1 MPANLTASS
10 VRRPVTTVVV
20 YAVAVLLGLY
30 SFYQMGVDFL
40 PDVEVQ
46 KLAVKTECPGV
57 AAIDTEE
64 EVTQTIEAALSGL
77 YNIRNMRSVSR
88 DDLSLVYLEFS
99 WDANMDLTFIKVRNK
114 LDRIQQLL
122 PDFAARP
129 TILRFDP
136 SSSPFMM
143 LAVTGDRIERPVSD
157 EDYRAA
163 LVELKDIAEEV
174 VKPRLEQIQGVAQA
188 LVAGGLEKEVQVEID
203 RRKCLAYGVEFADV
217 EAALTRFNA
226 NSAGGT
232 IREGNLVYPL
242 RIEGRYRDIEDIRK
256 VPVKRVANTTVF
268 LEDIATAKYG
278 FKEPTGYN
286 RLNGKDTVILYLYK
300 KSGDNTVKTA
310 RKVEAVLAA
319 LTLEFPDF
327 RVIPVFDQAEFIQE
341 AVDNVLSSLYWGGF
355 FAVLVLFLFIRD
367 WKSPLVVGLAVPVSI
382 VITFAVMYSIGIH
395 FNVVSLGGLALG
407 IGILVDNAII
417 VLDNVQRFRKQGCS
431 LVEAAIEGTREVS
444 LPIAASTFTTVSVFF
459 PLVYIEGLAGALYF
473 DQAITVVASLTL
485 SLLVSISLVS
495 MLLSRGDT
503 RGWLSRMWGK
513 LPLLASLGNCADKLG
528 EGAMRRYERLLAV
541 CLQNKA
547 VTLVAIAVAAGLGL
561 ALLSAVDRELMPTVD
576 RKRLVLEVE
585 FPESSMLR
593 RTLAEVAEIEQV
605 LGADPEIQTVYSSVG
620 ITDIDFDQ
628 SYRPGANKAVIEVKI
643 AQEADTD
650 AVAARLEASGRT
662 AAGYELSVRQ
672 PPSFLEHFFP
682 QKTSDFDVRLNGEDW
697 GELAAVSKAIVALM
711 EDMPR
716 FAHVRSSL
724 AEGAGGYEV
733 SIDHGKAALYGIDA
747 AKLADFLSREV
758 QGSKPTQ
765 LADYSREVEVK
776 LVVGREGTLG
786 LETLKRLSYPIRRE
800 EQTVYVPVEQLVS
813 ITPYTGY
820 AELHRKNQSRTVE
833 VGAEL
838 VKGDV
843 AEAKRQ
849 LEAAASRVEKPQDIW
864 LEIGA
869 VDDEMKEMLDD
880 LVLTLIVSFCLV
892 FAILAAKFESLKIP
906 FVVISV
912 VPLAL
917 VCVVATLYATGQTL
931 NFMSVMGAV
940 VLVGIVVNDSIVKV
954 DFIRNRHLAG
964 ADLSTAIVEAGRK
977 RLRPIA
983 MTTVTTVLGLLPMAL
998 STGQGAELH
1007 QPMAWVIIGGLT
1019 LATGLTLVVVP
1030 VVYSLVCGRVRAQM
1044 PKS

>member
-1 MPANLTASS
+1 MSANLTASS

-20 YAVAVLLGLY
+20 YAAAVLLGLY

-46 KLAVKTECPGV
+46 KLSVKTECPGV
-57 AAIDTEE
+57 AAIDIEE

-88 DDLSLVYLEFS
+88 DDISMVYLEFS
-99 WDANMDLTFIKVRNK
+99 WDADMDLTFIKVRNK

-122 PDFAARP
+122 PDFAERP

-136 SSSPFMM
+136 ASSPFMM
-143 LAVTGDRIERPVSD
+143 LAITGDRIERPVSD

-163 LVELKDIAEEV
+163 LVELKDVAEAV
-174 VKPRLEQIQGVAQA
+174 VKSRLEQIQGVAQA

-256 VPVKRVANTTVF
+256 VPVKRVGNTTVF

-286 RLNGKDTVILYLYK
+286 RLNGKDTVTLYLYK

-310 RKVEAVLAA
+310 RKVEAALAA
-319 LTLEFPDF
+319 LALEFSDF

-367 WKSPLVVGLAVPVSI
+367 WKSPLIVGLAVPVSI

-407 IGILVDNAII
+407 IGILVDNSII

-444 LPIAASTFTTVSVFF
+444 LPIAASTFTTVSVFL
-459 PLVYIEGLAGALYF
+459 PLVYIEGLAGVLYF

-485 SLLVSISLVS
+485 SLFVSITLVSV
-495 MLLSRGDT
+495 LLSRGDA
-503 RGWLSRMWGK
+503 RGWLSR
-513 LPLLASLGNCADKLG
+513 LPLLSKLGDRADRLG
-528 EGAMRRYERLLAV
+528 EGAIRHYERLLAV

-547 VTLVAIAVAAGLGL
+547 VTLIAIAVAAGLGL
-561 ALLSAVDRELMPTVD
+561 SLLSAVDRELMPTVD

-628 SYRPGANKAVIEVKI
+628 SHRPGANKAVIEVKI

-650 AVAARLEASGRT
+650 AVAARLEALGRT

-697 GELAAVSKAIVALM
+697 EELAAVSKAIVALM

-758 QGSKPTQ
+758 QGSKPTR
-765 LADYSREVEVK
+765 LADYSREVDVK
-776 LVVGREGTLG
+776 LVVGREGSIGT
-786 LETLKRLSYPIRRE
+786 ETLKRLSYPIRRE
-800 EQTVYVPVEQLVS
+800 EQTVYVSVDQLVS
-813 ITPYTGY
+813 ISPYTGY
-820 AELHRKNQSRTVE
+820 AELHRKTQSRTVE

-838 VKGDV
+838 VKGDA

-880 LVLTLIVSFCLV
+880 LMLTLIVSFCLV

-931 NFMSVMGAV
+931 NFMSAMGAV

-1007 QPMAWVIIGGLT
+1007 QPMAWAIIGGLT

>member
-20 YAVAVLLGLY
+20 YAAAVLLGLY

-57 AAIDTEE
+57 AAIDIEE

-88 DDLSLVYLEFS
+88 DDLSMVYLEFS
-99 WDANMDLTFIKVRNK
+99 WDADMDLTFIKVRNK

-188 LVAGGLEKEVQVEID
+188 LVAGGLEREVQVEID

-242 RIEGRYRDIEDIRK
+242 RIEGRYRDLEDIRK

-286 RLNGKDTVILYLYK
+286 RLNGKGTVTLYLYK

-310 RKVEAVLAA
+310 RKVEATLAA
-319 LTLEFPDF
+319 LALEFPDF

-407 IGILVDNAII
+407 IGILVDNSII

-444 LPIAASTFTTVSVFF
+444 LPIAASTFTTVSVFL

-485 SLLVSISLVS
+485 SLLVSITLVS
-495 MLLSRGDT
+495 VLLSRGDT
-503 RGWLSRMWGK
+503 RGWLSRLRVLIK
-513 LPLLASLGNCADKLG
+513 LGDCADKLG
-528 EGAMRRYERLLAV
+528 AGAMRRYERLLAV
-541 CLQNKA
+541 CLQNKG
-547 VTLVAIAVAAGLGL
+547 VTLIALAVAAGLGL
-561 ALLSAVDRELMPTVD
+561 SLLAAVERELMPTVD

-585 FPESSMLR
+585 FPASSMLR
-593 RTLAEVAEIEQV
+593 RTLAEVAEIEQS

-650 AVAARLEASGRT
+650 AVAARLEALGRT

-716 FAHVRSSL
+716 FAHVRASL

-733 SIDHGKAALYGIDA
+733 AIDHGQAALYGIDA
-747 AKLADFLSREV
+747 TDLADFLRREV

-765 LADYSREVEVK
+765 LADYSREVDVK

-800 EQTVYVPVEQLVS
+800 EQTVYVPVDQLVS
-813 ITPYTGY
+813 ISPYTGY

-917 VCVVATLYATGQTL
+917 VCVVATLYAMGQTL

-964 ADLSTAIVEAGRK
+964 AELNSAITEAGRK

-998 STGQGAELH
+998 SAGQGAELH
-1007 QPMAWVIIGGLT
+1007 QPMAWAIIGGLT
-1019 LATGLTLVVVP
+1019 LSTGLTLVVVP

>member
-1 MPANLTASS
+1 MSANLTASS

-20 YAVAVLLGLY
+20 YAAAVLLGLY

-46 KLAVKTECPGV
+46 KLVVKTECPGV
-57 AAIDTEE
+57 SAIDIEE
-64 EVTQTIEAALSGL
+64 EITQTIEASLSGL

-88 DDLSLVYLEFS
+88 DDLSLVYLEFN

-136 SSSPFMM
+136 SASPFMM
-143 LAVTGDRIERPVSD
+143 LAVSGDRIEHPVSD
-157 EDYRAA
+157 EDYQAA
-163 LVELKDIAEEV
+163 LVELKNVAEEV

-188 LVAGGLEKEVQVEID
+188 LVAGGLEREIEVELD
-203 RRKCLAYGVEFADV
+203 RRKCLAYGVGFADV
-217 EAALTRFNA
+217 ETALTRSSA

-232 IREGNLVYPL
+232 IGEGHLVYPL
-242 RIEGRYRDIEDIRK
+242 RIDGRYRDLEDIRK
-256 VPVKRVANTTVF
+256 VPVKRIDNTTVF

-286 RLNGKDTVILYLYK
+286 RLNAKDTVTLYLYK

-310 RKVEAVLAA
+310 RKVEAALAA
-319 LTLEFPDF
+319 LALEFPDF
-327 RVIPVFDQAEFIQE
+327 KVIPVFDQAEFIQE

-355 FAVLVLFLFIRD
+355 FAVLVLFVFIRD
-367 WKSPLVVGLAVPVSI
+367 WKSPLVVGLAVPISI
-382 VITFAVMYSIGIH
+382 VITFAVMYGIGIH

-407 IGILVDNAII
+407 IGILVDNSII
-417 VLDNVQRFRKQGCS
+417 VLDNVQRFREQGCS

-444 LPIAASTFTTVSVFF
+444 LPIAASTFTTVSVFL

-485 SLLVSISLVS
+485 SLFASITLVS
-495 MLLSRGDT
+495 MLLSRGDAT
-503 RGWLSRMWGK
+503 GRLSRLWGK
-513 LPLLASLGNCADKLG
+513 LPLLTRLGDRADRLGASAI
-528 EGAMRRYERLLAV
+528 RRYERLLAV

-547 VTLVAIAVAAGLGL
+547 LTLGAIAVAAGLGL
-561 ALLSAVDRELMPTVD
+561 SLLSSVDRELIPTVD

-593 RTLAEVAEIEQV
+593 RTLSEVAEIEQL

-628 SYRPGANKAVIEVKI
+628 SYRPGANKAVLEVKI
-643 AQEADTD
+643 APEADTD
-650 AVAARLEASGRT
+650 AVAARLEALGRT

-697 GELAAVSKAIVALM
+697 GELAAVSKAIAALM
-711 EDMPR
+711 DDMPR
-716 FAHVRSSL
+716 FAHVHSSL

-733 SIDHGKAALYGIDA
+733 AIDHDKAALYGVDVAELA
-747 AKLADFLSREV
+747 AFLRREV

-765 LADYSREVEVK
+765 LADYSREVDVR
-776 LVVGREGTLG
+776 LVVGREGPPG
-786 LETLKRLSYPIRRE
+786 IETLKRLSYPIRRQE
-800 EQTVYVPVEQLVS
+800 KTAYVPVNQLVS
-813 ITPYTGY
+813 IAPYAGY
-820 AELHRKNQSRTVE
+820 AALHRKNQSRTVE

-838 VKGDV
+838 VQGDA

-849 LEAAASRVEKPQDIW
+849 LEDDASRVEKPQDVW

-869 VDDEMKEMLDD
+869 VDDEMQEMLAD
-880 LVLTLIVSFCLV
+880 LSLTLVVSFCLV

-931 NFMSVMGAV
+931 NFMSAMGAV

-954 DFIRNRHLAG
+954 DFIRNRHRAG
-964 ADLSTAIVEAGRK
+964 ADLSTAIAEAGRK

-1019 LATGLTLVVVP
+1019 LSTGLTLIVVP
-1030 VVYSLVCGRVRAQM
+1030 VVYSLVCGRVR
-1044 PKS
+1044 P

>member
-20 YAVAVLLGLY
+20 YAAAVLLGIY

-57 AAIDTEE
+57 AAIDIEE

-88 DDLSLVYLEFS
+88 DDISMVYLEFS
-99 WDANMDLTFIKVRNK
+99 WDAGMDLTFIKVRNK
-114 LDRIQQLL
+114 LDRIQKLL
-122 PDFAARP
+122 PDFAERP

-163 LVELKDIAEEV
+163 LVELKDVAKAI

-188 LVAGGLEKEVQVEID
+188 LVAGGLEKEVQVEMD
-203 RRKCLAYGVEFADV
+203 RRKCLVYGVEFADV

-242 RIEGRYRDIEDIRK
+242 RIEGRYRDIEDIRR
-256 VPVKRVANTTVF
+256 VPVKRVDNTTVF
-268 LEDIATAKYG
+268 LEDIATTKYG

-286 RLNGKDTVILYLYK
+286 RLNGKDTVTLYLYK

-310 RKVEAVLAA
+310 RKVEAALAA
-319 LTLEFPDF
+319 LALEFPDF
-327 RVIPVFDQAEFIQE
+327 RVIPVFDQSEFIQE

-407 IGILVDNAII
+407 IGILVDNSII
-417 VLDNVQRFRKQGCS
+417 VLDNVQRFRKQGYS

-485 SLLVSISLVS
+485 SLLVSITLVS

-541 CLQNKA
+541 CLQNKM
-547 VTLVAIAVAAGLGL
+547 VTLVAIVVAAGLGL
-561 ALLSAVDRELMPTVD
+561 SLLSAVERELMPTVD

-585 FPESSMLR
+585 FPASSLLR

-628 SYRPGANKAVIEVKI
+628 SHRPGANKAVIEVKI

-650 AVAARLEASGRT
+650 AVAARLEALGRT
-662 AAGYELSVRQ
+662 AAELSVRQ

-697 GELAAVSKAIVALM
+697 GELAAVSKALAVLM
-711 EDMPR
+711 EDMPL

-724 AEGAGGYEV
+724 TEGAGGYEV
-733 SIDHGKAALYGIDA
+733 SIDHGKAALYGIDV

-765 LADYSREVEVK
+765 LADYSREVDVK
-776 LVVGREGTLG
+776 LAVGREGAPG
-786 LETLKRLSYPIRRE
+786 LETIKRLSYPIRRE
-800 EQTVYVPVEQLVS
+800 EQTAYVPVDQLVS
-813 ITPYTGY
+813 ITPYAGY

-838 VKGDV
+838 VQGDA

-849 LEAAASRVEKPQDIW
+849 LEAAASRVEKPPDIW

-869 VDDEMKEMLDD
+869 VDAEMQEMLDD
-880 LVLTLIVSFCLV
+880 LSLTLVVSFCLV

-931 NFMSVMGAV
+931 NFMSAMGAV
-940 VLVGIVVNDSIVKV
+940 VLIGIVVNDSIVKV

-1019 LATGLTLVVVP
+1019 LATGLTLIVVP
-1030 VVYSLVCGRVRAQM
+1030 VVYSLVCGRVR
-1044 PKS
+1044 P

>member
-1 MPANLTASS
+1 MSATTNLTASS
-10 VRRPVTTVVV
+10 VRRPVTTVVA
-20 YAVAVLLGLY
+20 YAAAVLLGCY

-46 KLAVKTECPGV
+46 KLAIKTECPG
-57 AAIDTEE
+57 ASAIDIEE
-64 EVTQTIEAALSGL
+64 QVAQTIEASLSGL

-88 DDLSLVYLEFS
+88 DGLSLFYLEFS

-114 LDRIQQLL
+114 LDKLQQLL

-143 LAVTGDRIERPVSD
+143 LAVTGDRIEHPVSD

-163 LVELKDIAEEV
+163 LVELKDVAEAV
-174 VKPRLEQIQGVAQA
+174 VKPRLEQVQGVAQA
-188 LVAGGLEKEVQVEID
+188 LVAGGLEREVEIEID
-203 RRKCLAYGVEFADV
+203 RRKSLAYGVGFADV
-217 EAALTRFNA
+217 EAALTRF
-226 NSAGGT
+226 STRVAGGT
-232 IREGNLVYPL
+232 IREGHLVYPL

-256 VPVKRVANTTVF
+256 VPVKRVDNTTVF

-286 RLNGKDTVILYLYK
+286 RLNGKDAITLYLYK
-300 KSGDNTVKTA
+300 KSGDNTIKTA

-319 LTLEFPDF
+319 LALEFPDF
-327 RVIPVFDQAEFIQE
+327 RVLPVFDQSEFIQE

-417 VLDNVQRFRKQGCS
+417 VLDNVKRFRQQGCS

-444 LPIAASTFTTVSVFF
+444 LPIAASTFTTVSVFL

-485 SLLVSISLVS
+485 SLLASITLVS
-495 MLLSRGDT
+495 MLLSRGHAGG
-503 RGWLSRMWGK
+503 RLSRLLGK
-513 LPLLASLGNCADKLG
+513 LPLLTKLGNCADALG
-528 EGAMRRYERLLAV
+528 EGAIRRYESLLAV

-547 VTLVAIAVAAGLGL
+547 ATLAAIVVVAGLGL
-561 ALLSAVDRELMPTVD
+561 SLLSVVDRELMPTVD
-576 RKRLVLEVE
+576 RKQLVLEVE

-593 RTLAEVAEIEQV
+593 RTLAAVAEIEQH

-628 SYRPGANKAVIEVKI
+628 SHRPGANKAVIEVKI
-643 AQEADTD
+643 APEADTD
-650 AVAARLEASGRT
+650 AVAARLKALGRT
-662 AAGYELSVRQ
+662 AAGYELSVRS

-682 QKTSDFDVRLNGEDW
+682 PKTSDFDVRLNGEDW
-697 GELAAVSKAIVALM
+697 GNLAAVSKAIVGLM

-716 FAHVRSSL
+716 FAHVQSSL

-733 SIDHGKAALYGIDA
+733 AIDRDKAALYGIDA
-747 AKLADFLSREV
+747 ANLGDFLRRAV
-758 QGSKPTQ
+758 QGSQPTS
-765 LADYSREVEVK
+765 LADYAREVDVR
-776 LVVGREGTLG
+776 LVVGREGDPGT
-786 LETLKRLSYPIRRE
+786 ETLKRLSYPIRRE
-800 EQTVYVPVEQLVS
+800 EKTTYAPVDELVS
-813 ITPYTGY
+813 IAPYTGY
-820 AELHRKNQSRTVE
+820 TALQRKNQSRIVE

-838 VKGDV
+838 VQGNV

-849 LEAAASRVEKPQDIW
+849 LAAAADRLAKPQDVW

-869 VDDEMKEMLDD
+869 VDAEMQEMLAD
-880 LVLTLIVSFCLV
+880 LALALAVSFCLV
-892 FAILAAKFESLKIP
+892 FAILAAKFESLKMP
-906 FVVISV
+906 FVVIAV

-917 VCVVATLYATGQTL
+917 VCAVATLYATGQTL
-931 NFMSVMGAV
+931 NFMSAMGAV

-964 ADLSTAIVEAGRK
+964 ADLHTAIAEAGRK

-983 MTTVTTVLGLLPMAL
+983 MTTVTTVLGLLPLAL

-1019 LATGLTLVVVP
+1019 LSTGLTLIVVP
-1030 VVYSLVCGRVRAQM
+1030 VIYSWVFGNQLR
-1044 PKS
+1044 KT

>member
-1 MPANLTASS
+1 M
-10 VRRPVTTVVV
+10 
-20 YAVAVLLGLY
+20 
-30 SFYQMGVDFL
+30 
-40 PDVEVQ
+40 
-46 KLAVKTECPGV
+46 
-57 AAIDTEE
+57 
-64 EVTQTIEAALSGL
+64 
-77 YNIRNMRSVSR
+77 
-88 DDLSLVYLEFS
+88 
-99 WDANMDLTFIKVRNK
+99 
-114 LDRIQQLL
+114 
-122 PDFAARP
+122 
-129 TILRFDP
+129 LRFDP

-163 LVELKDIAEEV
+163 LVELKDVAEAV

-256 VPVKRVANTTVF
+256 VPVKRIDNATVF

-286 RLNGKDTVILYLYK
+286 RLNGQDTITLYLYK

-310 RKVEAVLAA
+310 RKVESVLAA

-327 RVIPVFDQAEFIQE
+327 RVIPIFDESEFIQE

-367 WKSPLVVGLAVPVSI
+367 WKSPLIVGLAVPLSI

-417 VLDNVQRFRKQGCS
+417 VLDNVQRFRKQGFS
-431 LVEAAIEGTREVS
+431 RVEAAVEGTREVS
-444 LPIAASTFTTVSVFF
+444 LPIAASTFTTVSVFL

-485 SLLVSISLVS
+485 SLLVSITLVS
-495 MLLSRGDT
+495 MLLSRGDA
-503 RGWLSRMWGK
+503 RGRLSRLWVLSK
-513 LPLLASLGNCADKLG
+513 LGDRADALG

-541 CLQNKA
+541 CLQNKTA
-547 VTLVAIAVAAGLGL
+547 TLVAIVVAAGLGL
-561 ALLSAVDRELMPTVD
+561 SLLSAVDRELMPTVD

-585 FPESSMLR
+585 FPASSLLL
-593 RTLAEVAEIEQV
+593 RTLAEVAEIEQL
-605 LGADPEIQTVYSSVG
+605 LGADPAIQTVYSSVG

-628 SYRPGANKAVIEVKI
+628 SHRPGANKAVIEVKI

-650 AVAARLEASGRT
+650 AVAARLEALGRT
-662 AAGYELSVRQ
+662 ATGYELSVRQ

-682 QKTSDFDVRLNGEDW
+682 PETSDFDVRLNGEDW

-716 FAHVRSSL
+716 FAHVRWSL

-758 QGSKPTQ
+758 QGSQPTQ
-765 LADYSREVEVK
+765 LADYSREVDVK
-776 LVVGREGTLG
+776 LVVRREEALG

-813 ITPYTGY
+813 ISPYAGY
-820 AELHRKNQSRTVE
+820 AALHRKNQSRTVE

-838 VKGDV
+838 VKGD
-843 AEAKRQ
+843 ATEAKRQ

-869 VDDEMKEMLDD
+869 VDEEMQEMLDD
-880 LVLTLIVSFCLV
+880 LSLTLIVSFCLV

-931 NFMSVMGAV
+931 NFMSAMGAV

-964 ADLSTAIVEAGRK
+964 ADLSAAIAEAGRK

-983 MTTVTTVLGLLPMAL
+983 MTTVTTVLGLLPLAL

-1019 LATGLTLVVVP
+1019 LATGLTLIVVP
-1030 VVYSLVCGRVRAQM
+1030 VIYSLVCGRVRA
-1044 PKS
+1044 

>member
-1 MPANLTASS
+1 MSANLTASS

-20 YAVAVLLGLY
+20 YAAAVLLGLY

-40 PDVEVQ
+40 PDIEVQ

-57 AAIDTEE
+57 AAIDIEE
-64 EVTQTIEAALSGL
+64 EVTQTIEASLSGL

-88 DDLSLVYLEFS
+88 DDLSMVYLEFS
-99 WDANMDLTFIKVRNK
+99 WDANMDLTFIRVRNK

-143 LAVTGDRIERPVSD
+143 LAVTGDRIEHPVSD
-157 EDYRAA
+157 EDYKAA
-163 LVELKDIAEEV
+163 LVELKNVAEEV
-174 VKPRLEQIQGVAQA
+174 VKPRLEQSQGVAQA
-188 LVAGGLEKEVQVEID
+188 LVAGGLEREVQVEID
-203 RRKCLAYGVEFADV
+203 RRKCLAYGVGFADV
-217 EAALTRFNA
+217 ETALTRFSA

-242 RIEGRYRDIEDIRK
+242 RIEGRYRDIEDIKK
-256 VPVKRVANTTVF
+256 VPVKRVDNTTVF
-268 LEDIATAKYG
+268 LEDIATTKYG

-286 RLNGKDTVILYLYK
+286 RLNGKDTVTLYLYK

-310 RKVEAVLAA
+310 RKVEAALAA
-319 LTLEFPDF
+319 LALEFPDF

-407 IGILVDNAII
+407 IGILVDNSII
-417 VLDNVQRFRKQGCS
+417 VLDNVQRFRQQGCS
-431 LVEAAIEGTREVS
+431 LAEAAIEGTREVS
-444 LPIAASTFTTVSVFF
+444 LPITASTFTTVSVFL

-485 SLLVSISLVS
+485 SLLVSITLVS
-495 MLLSRGDT
+495 MLLSRGDA
-503 RGWLSRMWGK
+503 RGRLSRLLGK
-513 LPLLASLGNCADKLG
+513 LPLLTRLGDRADALG
-528 EGAMRRYERLLAV
+528 EGAIRCYERLLAI

-561 ALLSAVDRELMPTVD
+561 SLLSSVDRELMPTVD

-593 RTLAEVAEIEQV
+593 RTLAEVAEIEQL
-605 LGADPEIQTVYSSVG
+605 LGADPEVQTVYSSVG

-628 SYRPGANKAVIEVKI
+628 SYRPGANKAVLEVKI
-643 AQEADTD
+643 APEADTD
-650 AVAARLEASGRT
+650 AVAARLEALGRT
-662 AAGYELSVRQ
+662 AVGYELSVRQ

-697 GELAAVSKAIVALM
+697 GELAAVSKAIAALM

-733 SIDHGKAALYGIDA
+733 AIDHDKAALYGIDA
-747 AKLADFLSREV
+747 AELSDFLSREV

-765 LADYSREVEVK
+765 LADYSREVDVK
-776 LVVGREGTLG
+776 LIVGREGDLG
-786 LETLKRLSYPIRRE
+786 TETLKRLSYPVRRQE
-800 EQTVYVPVEQLVS
+800 KTVYVPVDQLVS
-813 ITPYTGY
+813 ISSYTGY
-820 AELHRKNQSRTVE
+820 AALHRKNQSRTVE

-838 VKGDV
+838 VQGGA

-849 LEAAASRVEKPQDIW
+849 LEAAASRVEKPQDVW

-869 VDDEMKEMLDD
+869 VDEEMQEMLDD
-880 LVLTLIVSFCLV
+880 LSLTLVVSFCLV

-931 NFMSVMGAV
+931 NFMSAMGAV

-964 ADLSTAIVEAGRK
+964 ADLSSAIVEAGRK

-1019 LATGLTLVVVP
+1019 LSTGLTLVVVP
-1030 VVYSLVCGRVRAQM
+1030 VVYSLVCGRVR
-1044 PKS
+1044 P

>member
-1 MPANLTASS
+1 MPADLTAAA

-20 YAVAVLLGLY
+20 YAAAILLGLY

-57 AAIDTEE
+57 AAIDIEE

-88 DDLSLVYLEFS
+88 DDISMIYLEFS
-99 WDANMDLTFIKVRNK
+99 WDADMDLTFIKVRNK

-163 LVELKDIAEEV
+163 LVELKDVAEAV

-256 VPVKRVANTTVF
+256 VPVKRIDNATVF

-286 RLNGKDTVILYLYK
+286 RLNGQDTITLYLYK

-310 RKVEAVLAA
+310 RKVESVLAA

-327 RVIPVFDQAEFIQE
+327 RVIPIFDESEFIQE

-367 WKSPLVVGLAVPVSI
+367 WKSPLIVGLAVPLSI

-417 VLDNVQRFRKQGCS
+417 VLDNVQRFRKQGFS
-431 LVEAAIEGTREVS
+431 RVEAAVEGTREVS
-444 LPIAASTFTTVSVFF
+444 LPIAASTFTTVSVFL

-485 SLLVSISLVS
+485 SLLVSITLVS
-495 MLLSRGDT
+495 MLLSRGDA
-503 RGWLSRMWGK
+503 RGRLSRLWVLSK
-513 LPLLASLGNCADKLG
+513 LGDRADALG

-541 CLQNKA
+541 CLQNKTA
-547 VTLVAIAVAAGLGL
+547 TLVAIVVAAGLGL
-561 ALLSAVDRELMPTVD
+561 SLLSAVDRELMPTVD

-585 FPESSMLR
+585 FPASSLLL
-593 RTLAEVAEIEQV
+593 RTLAEVAEIEQL
-605 LGADPEIQTVYSSVG
+605 LGADPAIQTVYSSVG

-628 SYRPGANKAVIEVKI
+628 SHRPGANKAVIEVKI

-650 AVAARLEASGRT
+650 AVAARLEALGRT
-662 AAGYELSVRQ
+662 ATGYELSVRQ

-682 QKTSDFDVRLNGEDW
+682 PETSDFDVRLNGEDW

-716 FAHVRSSL
+716 FAHVRWSL

-758 QGSKPTQ
+758 QGSQPTQ
-765 LADYSREVEVK
+765 LADYSREVDVK
-776 LVVGREGTLG
+776 LVVRREEALG

-813 ITPYTGY
+813 ISPYAGY
-820 AELHRKNQSRTVE
+820 AALHRKNQSRTVE

-838 VKGDV
+838 VKGD
-843 AEAKRQ
+843 ATEAKRQ

-869 VDDEMKEMLDD
+869 VDEEMQEMLDD
-880 LVLTLIVSFCLV
+880 LSLTLIVSFCLV

-931 NFMSVMGAV
+931 NFMSAMGAV

-964 ADLSTAIVEAGRK
+964 ADLSAAIAEAGRK

-983 MTTVTTVLGLLPMAL
+983 MTTVTTVLGLLPLAL

-1019 LATGLTLVVVP
+1019 LATGLTLIVVP
-1030 VVYSLVCGRVRAQM
+1030 VIYSLVCGRVRA
-1044 PKS
+1044 

>member
-1 MPANLTASS
+1 MSANLTASS

-20 YAVAVLLGLY
+20 YAAAVLVGLY

-57 AAIDTEE
+57 AAIDIEE
-64 EVTQTIEAALSGL
+64 EVAQTIEAALSGL

-88 DDLSLVYLEFS
+88 DELSMVYLEFS

-114 LDRIQQLL
+114 LDRVQHLL

-143 LAVTGDRIERPVSD
+143 LAVTGDRIEHPVSD
-157 EDYRAA
+157 EDYQAA
-163 LVELKDIAEEV
+163 LVELKNVAEAV
-174 VKPRLEQIQGVAQA
+174 VKPRLEQIRGVAQT
-188 LVAGGLEKEVQVEID
+188 LVAGGLEREVEVAID
-203 RRKCLAYGVEFADV
+203 RRKCRVYGVEFAEV
-217 EAALTRFNA
+217 EAALTRFSVNA
-226 NSAGGT
+226 AGGT
-232 IREGNLVYPL
+232 IREGHLVYPL
-242 RIEGRYRDIEDIRK
+242 RIEGRYRDLEDIRK
-256 VPVKRVANTTVF
+256 VPVKLVDNTTVF
-268 LEDIATAKYG
+268 LEDIATAQYG

-286 RLNGKDTVILYLYK
+286 RLNGKDTITLYLYK
-300 KSGDNTVKTA
+300 KSGDNTVETA
-310 RKVEAVLAA
+310 RKVEAALAA
-319 LTLEFPDF
+319 LAFEFPDF

-407 IGILVDNAII
+407 IGILVDNSII
-417 VLDNVQRFRKQGCS
+417 VLDNVKRFRERGCS
-431 LVEAAIEGTREVS
+431 PVEAAIEGTREVS

-459 PLVYIEGLAGALYF
+459 PLMYIEGLAGALYF

-485 SLLVSISLVS
+485 SLFVSITLVS
-495 MLLSRGDT
+495 MLLSRGRA
-503 RGWLSRMWGK
+503 RGRLSR
-513 LPLLASLGNCADKLG
+513 LRVLTRLGDRADALG
-528 EGAMRRYERLLAV
+528 EGAILCYERLLAI

-561 ALLSAVDRELMPTVD
+561 FLLSAVERELMPTVD

-585 FPESSMLR
+585 FPASSMLR
-593 RTLAEVAEIEQV
+593 RTLAEVAEVEQL

-643 AQEADTD
+643 AQWADTD
-650 AVAARLEASGRT
+650 AVAARLKALSGT

-697 GELAAVSKAIVALM
+697 GELAAVSKAIAGLM

-724 AEGAGGYEV
+724 ATGAGGYEV
-733 SIDHGKAALYGIDA
+733 AIDHDKAALYGVDA
-747 AKLADFLSREV
+747 TKLADFLRSEV

-765 LADYSREVEVK
+765 LADYSREVEVR
-776 LVVGREGTLG
+776 LVVGRDGAPG
-786 LETLKRLSYPIRRE
+786 LETLKRLSYPIRRQ
-800 EQTVYVPVEQLVS
+800 EQTVYIPVDQLVS
-813 ITPYTGY
+813 IAPYTGY
-820 AELHRKNQSRTVE
+820 AALHRKNQSRTVE

-838 VKGDV
+838 VQGDA

-849 LEAAASRVEKPQDIW
+849 LEAAASGIEKPQDVW

-869 VDDEMKEMLDD
+869 VDDEMQEMLAD
-880 LVLTLIVSFCLV
+880 LVLTLVVSFCLV

-906 FVVISV
+906 FVVIAV

-931 NFMSVMGAV
+931 NFMSAMGAV
-940 VLVGIVVNDSIVKV
+940 VLIGIVVNDSIVKV

-964 ADLSTAIVEAGRK
+964 ADLSTAIAEAGRK

-1019 LATGLTLVVVP
+1019 LSTGLTLIVVP
-1030 VVYSLVCGRVRAQM
+1030 VVYSLVCGRVRT
-1044 PKS
+1044 

>member
-1 MPANLTASS
+1 MAANFTAAA
-10 VRRPVTTVVV
+10 VRRPVTTVVA
-20 YAVAVLLGLY
+20 YAAAVLLGLY

-46 KLAVKTECPGV
+46 KLAVKTECAGV
-57 AAIDTEE
+57 AAIDIEE

-88 DDLSLVYLEFS
+88 DDLSMIYLEFS
-99 WDANMDLTFIKVRNK
+99 WDADMDLTFIQVRNK

-129 TILRFDP
+129 TVLRFDP

-143 LAVTGDRIERPVSD
+143 LAVTGDRIEHPISD

-163 LVELKDIAEEV
+163 LVELKNIAEAV

-188 LVAGGLEKEVQVEID
+188 LVAGGLEREVQVELD

-217 EAALTRFNA
+217 EAALTRFSTHA
-226 NSAGGT
+226 VGGT

-242 RIEGRYRDIEDIRK
+242 RIEGRYRDLEDLKK
-256 VPVKRVANTTVF
+256 VPVKRVDNATVF
-268 LEDIATAKYG
+268 LQDIATVQDG

-286 RLNGKDTVILYLYK
+286 RLNGKDTVTLYLYK

-310 RKVEAVLAA
+310 GKVEAMLAA
-319 LTLEFPDF
+319 LTVEFPDF

-382 VITFAVMYSIGIH
+382 VITFAVMYSVGIH

-417 VLDNVQRFRKQGCS
+417 VLDNVQRFRQQGYS

-444 LPIAASTFTTVSVFF
+444 LPIAASTFTTVSVFL

-485 SLLVSISLVS
+485 SLLVSVSLVA

-503 RGWLSRMWGK
+503 RGRLSRLLGK
-513 LPLLASLGNCADKLG
+513 LPLLTRLGDRADALG
-528 EGAMRRYERLLAV
+528 EGAIRRYERLLAV

-547 VTLVAIAVAAGLGL
+547 VTLVAIGVAAGLGL
-561 ALLSAVDRELMPTVD
+561 SLLSAVERELMPTVD

-585 FPESSMLR
+585 FPESSILR
-593 RTLAEVAEIEQV
+593 RTLAEVAEIER
-605 LGADPEIQTVYSSVG
+605 LLAADPAIETVYSSVG
-620 ITDIDFDQ
+620 VTDIDFDQ
-628 SYRPGANKAVIEVKI
+628 SHRPGANKAVIEVKI
-643 AQEADTD
+643 AQAADTD
-650 AVAARLEASGRT
+650 AVAARLKALGRT
-662 AAGYELSVRQ
+662 AAELSVRP

-682 QKTSDFDVRLNGEDW
+682 PKTSDFKVRLNGEDW

-733 SIDHGKAALYGIDA
+733 SIDHSQVALYGIDA
-747 AKLADFLSREV
+747 AKLAAFLRRQV
-758 QGSKPTQ
+758 QGSQPTQ
-765 LADYSREVEVK
+765 LADYSREVDVK
-776 LVVGREGTLG
+776 LVVGRAGALG
-786 LETLKRLSYPIRRE
+786 IETLKQLSYPVRRE

-813 ITPYTGY
+813 ISPYTGY
-820 AELHRKNQSRTVE
+820 AALQRKNQSRTVE
-833 VGAEL
+833 VEAEL
-838 VKGDV
+838 VQGD
-843 AEAKRQ
+843 AAAAKRQ
-849 LEAAASRVEKPQDIW
+849 LENAASRVEKPQDVW

-869 VDDEMKEMLDD
+869 IDEEMQQMLDD
-880 LVLTLIVSFCLV
+880 LALTLVVSFCLV
-892 FAILAAKFESLKIP
+892 FAILAAKFESLRIP
-906 FVVISV
+906 FVVIAV

-931 NFMSVMGAV
+931 NFMSAMGAV

-964 ADLSTAIVEAGRK
+964 ADLSTAIAEAGRK

-983 MTTVTTVLGLLPMAL
+983 MTTVTTVLGLLPLAL

-1030 VVYSLVCGRVRAQM
+1030 VVYSLVCGRVR
-1044 PKS
+1044 

>member
-1 MPANLTASS
+1 M
-10 VRRPVTTVVV
+10 V
-20 YAVAVLLGLY
+20 
-30 SFYQMGVDFL
+30 
-40 PDVEVQ
+40 
-46 KLAVKTECPGV
+46 
-57 AAIDTEE
+57 
-64 EVTQTIEAALSGL
+64 
-77 YNIRNMRSVSR
+77 
-88 DDLSLVYLEFS
+88 
-99 WDANMDLTFIKVRNK
+99 
-114 LDRIQQLL
+114 
-122 PDFAARP
+122 
-129 TILRFDP
+129 
-136 SSSPFMM
+136 
-143 LAVTGDRIERPVSD
+143 LAVTGDRIEHPVSD

-163 LVELKDIAEEV
+163 LVELKDVAEAI

-188 LVAGGLEKEVQVEID
+188 LVAGGLEREVEVEID
-203 RRKCLAYGVEFADV
+203 RRKCRAYGVEFFDV
-217 EAALTRFNA
+217 EAALTRFSA
-226 NSAGGT
+226 NFAGGT
-232 IREGNLVYPL
+232 IRAGNLVYPL
-242 RIEGRYRDIEDIRK
+242 RIEGRYRDIEDLRK
-256 VPVKRVANTTVF
+256 VPVKRVDNTTIF
-268 LEDIATAKYG
+268 LGDIATAQYG

-286 RLNGKDTVILYLYK
+286 RLNGKDTVTLYLYK
-300 KSGDNTVKTA
+300 KFGDNTIKTA
-310 RKVEAVLAA
+310 RKVEAALAA
-319 LTLEFPDF
+319 LALEFPDF
-327 RVIPVFDQAEFIQE
+327 RVIAVFDQAEFIQE

-407 IGILVDNAII
+407 LGILVDNSII

-473 DQAITVVASLTL
+473 DQAIAVVASLTL
-485 SLLVSISLVS
+485 SLLVSITLVS
-495 MLLSRGDT
+495 MLLSRGDA
-503 RGWLSRMWGK
+503 RGRVSRIWGK
-513 LPLLASLGNCADKLG
+513 LPLFTRLGDRADALG
-528 EGAMRRYERLLAV
+528 RGAIRGYERLLAV

-561 ALLSAVDRELMPTVD
+561 SLLSAVDRELMPAVD

-585 FPESSMLR
+585 FPESSLLR
-593 RTLAEVAEIEQV
+593 RTLAEVAEIEQL
-605 LGADPEIQTVYSSVG
+605 LGADPAVQTVYSSVG
-620 ITDIDFDQ
+620 ITDIAFDQ
-628 SYRPGANKAVIEVKI
+628 SHRPGANKAVLEVKI

-650 AVAARLEASGRT
+650 AVAARLEALSRT
-662 AAGYELSVRQ
+662 AVGYELSVRQ

-697 GELAAVSKAIVALM
+697 GELAAASKAIVALM

-733 SIDHGKAALYGIDA
+733 AIDHSTAGLYGIDA
-747 AKLADFLSREV
+747 AKLAEFLNREV

-765 LADYSREVEVK
+765 LADYSREVDVR
-776 LVVGREGTLG
+776 LVVGRKGPLGT
-786 LETLKRLSYPIRRE
+786 ETLKRLSYPIRRQ
-800 EQTVYVPVEQLVS
+800 EQTAYVPVDQLVS
-813 ITPYTGY
+813 VVPYVGY
-820 AELHRKNQSRTVE
+820 AALHRKNQGRTVE

-838 VKGDV
+838 VQGDA

-849 LEAAASRVEKPQDIW
+849 LERAASEIEKPRDMW

-869 VDDEMKEMLDD
+869 VDDEMQAMLAD
-880 LVLTLIVSFCLV
+880 LALTLVVSFCLV

-906 FVVISV
+906 FVVIAV

-931 NFMSVMGAV
+931 NFMSAMGAV
-940 VLVGIVVNDSIVKV
+940 VLIGIVVNDSIVKV

-964 ADLSTAIVEAGRK
+964 TDLSTAIAEAGRQ

-983 MTTVTTVLGLLPMAL
+983 MTTATTVLGLLPLAL

-1007 QPMAWVIIGGLT
+1007 QPLAWVIIGGLT
-1019 LATGLTLVVVP
+1019 LSTGLTLIVVP
-1030 VVYSLVCGRVRAQM
+1030 VVYSLVCGRV
-1044 PKS
+1044 

>member
-1 MPANLTASS
+1 MSANLTASS
-10 VRRPVTTVVV
+10 VRRPVTTMVV
-20 YAVAVLLGLY
+20 YAAAVLLGIY
-30 SFYQMGVDFL
+30 SFFQMGVDFL

-57 AAIDTEE
+57 SAIDIEE

-88 DDLSLVYLEFS
+88 DDLSMVYLDFS

-114 LDRIQQLL
+114 LDRAQQLL

-136 SSSPFMM
+136 SSSPFMT
-143 LAVTGDRIERPVSD
+143 LAVSGDRIERPVSD
-157 EDYRAA
+157 ADYRAA
-163 LVELKDIAEEV
+163 LVELKNIAEAV
-174 VKPRLEQIQGVAQA
+174 VKPRLEQISGVAQA
-188 LVAGGLEKEVQVEID
+188 LVAGGLEREVQVEID
-203 RRKCLAYGVEFADV
+203 RGKCLVYGVGFADV
-217 EAALTRFNA
+217 EAALTRFSTH
-226 NSAGGT
+226 SAGGT
-232 IREGNLVYPL
+232 IREGHLVYPL
-242 RIEGRYRDIEDIRK
+242 RIDGRYRDLEAIRK
-256 VPVKRVANTTVF
+256 VPVKRVDNATVL
-268 LEDIATAKYG
+268 LEDVATAQYG

-286 RLNGKDTVILYLYK
+286 RLNGKDAITLYLYK

-310 RKVEAVLAA
+310 QKVEAALAVLA
-319 LTLEFPDF
+319 LEFPDF
-327 RVIPVFDQAEFIQE
+327 KVIPVFDQSEFIQE

-367 WKSPLVVGLAVPVSI
+367 RTSPLVVGLAVPVSI
-382 VITFAVMYSIGIH
+382 VITLAVMYSIGIH

-407 IGILVDNAII
+407 IGILVDNSII
-417 VLDNVQRFRKQGCS
+417 VLDNVKRFRDQGHS
-431 LVEAAIEGTREVS
+431 PVEAAIEGTREVS

-459 PLVYIEGLAGALYF
+459 PLVYIEGLAGTLYF

-485 SLLVSISLVS
+485 SLFVSVTLVS
-495 MLLSRGDT
+495 MLLSRGKAT
-503 RGWLSRMWGK
+503 ARRSRQ
-513 LPLLASLGNCADKLG
+513 PLLSSLG
-528 EGAMRRYERLLAV
+528 EGAIQHYERVLAV

-547 VTLVAIAVAAGLGL
+547 ATLIAIAVAAGLGL
-561 ALLSAVDRELMPTVD
+561 SLLPSVNRELMPAVD

-593 RTLAEVAEIEQV
+593 RTLSEVAAIEQR
-605 LGADPEIQTVYSSVG
+605 LGAAPDIQAVYSSVG
-620 ITDIDFDQ
+620 ITGIAFDP

-650 AVAARLEASGRT
+650 AVAARLKALSRA
-662 AAGYELSVRQ
+662 AAGYALTVRP

-682 QKTSDFDVRLNGEDW
+682 QKTSDFNVRLNGEDW
-697 GELAAVSKAIVALM
+697 GELAAVSQAMAERM

-716 FAHVRSSL
+716 FAHVHSSL
-724 AEGAGGYEV
+724 AAGAGGYEV
-733 SIDHGKAALYGIDA
+733 AIDHDQVVLYGIDA
-747 AKLADFLSREV
+747 GRLAAFLKSEV
-758 QGSKPTQ
+758 QGSKPTR
-765 LADYSREVEVK
+765 LADYSREVDVR
-776 LVVGREGTLG
+776 LVVGREGEAGT
-786 LETLKRLSYPIRRE
+786 ETLKRLSYPIRRP
-800 EQTVYVPVEQLVS
+800 EQTVYVPVDQLVH
-813 ITPYTGY
+813 IAPYTGY
-820 AELHRKNQSRTVE
+820 TALQRKNQSRTVE
-833 VGAEL
+833 IGAEL
-838 VKGDV
+838 VQGDA

-849 LEAAASRVEKPQDIW
+849 LEAAARGIEKPPSVW
-864 LEIGA
+864 LEIG
-869 VDDEMKEMLDD
+869 VLDDELQETLAD
-880 LVLTLIVSFCLV
+880 LVLTLVVSFCLV
-892 FAILAAKFESLKIP
+892 FAILAAKFESLKVP

-931 NFMSVMGAV
+931 NFMSAMGAV
-940 VLVGIVVNDSIVKV
+940 VLIGIVVNDSIVKV

-964 ADLSTAIVEAGRK
+964 ADLSAAIVEAGRQ

-1019 LATGLTLVVVP
+1019 LATGLTLIVVP
-1030 VVYSLVCGRVRAQM
+1030 VVYSLVCGRVEQRGAA
-1044 PKS
+1044 PIP

>member
-1 MPANLTASS
+1 MPTHLTASS

-20 YAVAVLLGLY
+20 YAAAVLLGLY

-57 AAIDTEE
+57 AAIDIEE
-64 EVTQTIEAALSGL
+64 EVTQTIEASLSGL
-77 YNIRNMRSVSR
+77 YSIRNMRSVSR
-88 DDLSLVYLEFS
+88 DDLSMVYLEFS
-99 WDANMDLTFIKVRNK
+99 WDADMDLTFIKVRSK

-163 LVELKDIAEEV
+163 LVELKDIAEAV

-188 LVAGGLEKEVQVEID
+188 LVAGGLEREVQVEID

-242 RIEGRYRDIEDIRK
+242 RIEGRYRDLEDIKK
-256 VPVKRVANTTVF
+256 VPVKRVDNTTVF
-268 LEDIATAKYG
+268 LEDIATAQHG

-286 RLNGKDTVILYLYK
+286 RLNGKDTVTLYLYK

-310 RKVEAVLAA
+310 RKVEAALAA
-319 LTLEFPDF
+319 LALEFPDF

-407 IGILVDNAII
+407 IGILVDNSII
-417 VLDNVQRFRKQGCS
+417 VLDNVQRFRRQGCS

-444 LPIAASTFTTVSVFF
+444 LPIAASTFTTVSVFL

-485 SLLVSISLVS
+485 SLFVSITLVSV
-495 MLLSRGDT
+495 LLSRGDA
-503 RGWLSRMWGK
+503 RGWLSR
-513 LPLLASLGNCADKLG
+513 LPLLAKLGDRADRLG
-528 EGAMRRYERLLAV
+528 EGAIRHYERLLAV

-547 VTLVAIAVAAGLGL
+547 GTLIALVVAAGLGL
-561 ALLSAVDRELMPTVD
+561 SLLAAVERELMPTVD

-593 RTLAEVAEIEQV
+593 RTLAEVAEIEQS
-605 LGADPEIQTVYSSVG
+605 LRAAPEIQTVYSSVG

-662 AAGYELSVRQ
+662 AAGYELSVRP

-682 QKTSDFDVRLNGEDW
+682 QKTSDFAVRLNGEDW

-733 SIDHGKAALYGIDA
+733 AIDHGQAALYGIDA
-747 AKLADFLSREV
+747 TDLADFLRREV

-765 LADYSREVEVK
+765 LADYSREVDVK

-786 LETLKRLSYPIRRE
+786 LETLKRLSYPIRRQ

-820 AELHRKNQSRTVE
+820 AALHRKNQSRTVE

-838 VKGDV
+838 VQGN
-843 AEAKRQ
+843 AAAAKRQ
-849 LEAAASRVEKPQDIW
+849 LEAAASRVEKPQDVW

-869 VDDEMKEMLDD
+869 VDDEMKEMLAD
-880 LVLTLIVSFCLV
+880 LTLTLVVSFCLV

-906 FVVISV
+906 LVIIAV

-931 NFMSVMGAV
+931 NFMSAMGAV

-964 ADLSTAIVEAGRK
+964 ADLNTAITEAGRK

-1007 QPMAWVIIGGLT
+1007 QPMAWAIIGGLT

-1030 VVYSLVCGRVRAQM
+1030 VVYSLVCGRVR
-1044 PKS
+1044 P

>member
-1 MPANLTASS
+1 M
-10 VRRPVTTVVV
+10 
-20 YAVAVLLGLY
+20 
-30 SFYQMGVDFL
+30 
-40 PDVEVQ
+40 
-46 KLAVKTECPGV
+46 
-57 AAIDTEE
+57 
-64 EVTQTIEAALSGL
+64 
-77 YNIRNMRSVSR
+77 
-88 DDLSLVYLEFS
+88 
-99 WDANMDLTFIKVRNK
+99 
-114 LDRIQQLL
+114 
-122 PDFAARP
+122 
-129 TILRFDP
+129 
-136 SSSPFMM
+136 
-143 LAVTGDRIERPVSD
+143 
-157 EDYRAA
+157 
-163 LVELKDIAEEV
+163 
-174 VKPRLEQIQGVAQA
+174 
-188 LVAGGLEKEVQVEID
+188 
-203 RRKCLAYGVEFADV
+203 EFADV
-217 EAALTRFNA
+217 EVALTRFNA

-256 VPVKRVANTTVF
+256 VPVKRVDNTTVF

-286 RLNGKDTVILYLYK
+286 RLNGKDTVTLYLYK

-310 RKVEAVLAA
+310 RKVEAALAA

-407 IGILVDNAII
+407 IGILVDNSII
-417 VLDNVQRFRKQGCS
+417 VLDNVQRFRKQGYS
-431 LVEAAIEGTREVS
+431 LVEAAVEGTREVS
-444 LPIAASTFTTVSVFF
+444 LPIVASTFTTVSVFF

-513 LPLLASLGNCADKLG
+513 LPLLASLGNCADALG
-528 EGAMRRYERLLAV
+528 EGAMRHYERLLAV
-541 CLQNKA
+541 CLQNKM
-547 VTLVAIAVAAGLGL
+547 VTLVAIVVAAGLGL
-561 ALLSAVDRELMPTVD
+561 SLLSAVDWELMPTVD

-628 SYRPGANKAVIEVKI
+628 SHRPGANKAVIEVKI

-650 AVAARLEASGRT
+650 AVAARLEALGRT
-662 AAGYELSVRQ
+662 AAELSVRQ

-711 EDMPR
+711 EDMPL

-724 AEGAGGYEV
+724 TEGAGGYEV

-765 LADYSREVEVK
+765 LADYSREVDVK
-776 LVVGREGTLG
+776 LAMGREGALG

-800 EQTVYVPVEQLVS
+800 EQTVYVPVDQLVS
-813 ITPYTGY
+813 IAPYTGY
-820 AELHRKNQSRTVE
+820 AALHRKNQSRTVE

-838 VKGDV
+838 VKGDA

-869 VDDEMKEMLDD
+869 VDDEMQEMLAD
-880 LVLTLIVSFCLV
+880 LSLTLVISFCLV

-917 VCVVATLYATGQTL
+917 ICVVATLYATGQSL
-931 NFMSVMGAV
+931 NFMSAMGAV

-954 DFIRNRHLAG
+954 DFIRNRHLSG

-1019 LATGLTLVVVP
+1019 LSTGLTLIVVP
-1030 VVYSLVCGRVRAQM
+1030 VVYSLMCGRVR
-1044 PKS
+1044 S

>member
-1 MPANLTASS
+1 MAASLTASC

-20 YAVAVLLGLY
+20 YAAAVLLGLY

-57 AAIDTEE
+57 AAIDIEE
-64 EVTQTIEAALSGL
+64 EVAQTIEAALSGL
-77 YNIRNMRSVSR
+77 YNIRNMRSISR
-88 DDLSLVYLEFS
+88 DDLSMIYLEFS

-143 LAVTGDRIERPVSD
+143 LAVSGDRIEHPVSD

-163 LVELKDIAEEV
+163 LVELKNVAEAV
-174 VKPRLEQIQGVAQA
+174 VKPRLEQIRGVAQA
-188 LVAGGLEKEVQVEID
+188 LVAGGLEREVQVEID
-203 RRKCLAYGVEFADV
+203 RRKCLAYGVGFADV
-217 EAALTRFNA
+217 EAALTRFSA

-232 IREGNLVYPL
+232 IREGHLVYPL
-242 RIEGRYRDIEDIRK
+242 RIDGRYRDLEDIRK
-256 VPVKRVANTTVF
+256 VPVKRVDNATVF
-268 LEDIATAKYG
+268 LEDIATAQYG

-286 RLNGKDTVILYLYK
+286 RLNGKDTITLYLYK
-300 KSGDNTVKTA
+300 KSGDNTVETA
-310 RKVEAVLAA
+310 QKVEAALAA
-319 LTLEFPDF
+319 LALEFPDF

-407 IGILVDNAII
+407 IGILVDNSII
-417 VLDNVQRFRKQGCS
+417 VLDNVKRLRDQGCS

-473 DQAITVVASLTL
+473 DQAITVVASLIL
-485 SLLVSISLVS
+485 SLLVSITLVS
-495 MLLSRGDT
+495 MLLSHGRATGGRSRRRVLIRLGD
-503 RGWLSRMWGK
+503 W
-513 LPLLASLGNCADKLG
+513 ADALG
-528 EGAMRRYERLLAV
+528 EGAIRRYERLLAV

-561 ALLSAVDRELMPTVD
+561 SLLSAVERELMPAVD
-576 RKRLVLEVE
+576 RKQLVLEVE
-585 FPESSMLR
+585 FPESSLLR
-593 RTLAEVAEIEQV
+593 RTLAEVAEIEQL
-605 LGADPEIQTVYSSVG
+605 LGADPAIQTVYSSVG
-620 ITDIDFDQ
+620 TTDIAFDP
-628 SYRPGANKAVIEVKI
+628 SHRPGANKAVIEVKI
-643 AQEADTD
+643 AQGAHTD
-650 AVAARLEASGRT
+650 AVAARLKALGRT
-662 AAGYELSVRQ
+662 AAGYELSVRP

-682 QKTSDFDVRLNGEDW
+682 QKTSDFAVRLNGEDW
-697 GELAAVSKAIVALM
+697 GELAAVSKAIAALM

-716 FAHVRSSL
+716 FAHVHSSL

-733 SIDHGKAALYGIDA
+733 AIDHGQAALYGIDA
-747 AKLADFLSREV
+747 TKLAAFLSSEV

-765 LADYSREVEVK
+765 LADYSREVDVR
-776 LVVGREGTLG
+776 LVVGRDGGPGT
-786 LETLKRLSYPIRRE
+786 EALKRLSYPIRRQ
-800 EQTVYVPVEQLVS
+800 EQTVYVPVDQLVS
-813 ITPYTGY
+813 IAPYTGY
-820 AELHRKNQSRTVE
+820 AALQRKNQSRTVE
-833 VGAEL
+833 LGAEL
-838 VKGDV
+838 VQGD
-843 AEAKRQ
+843 ASEAKRQ
-849 LEAAASRVEKPQDIW
+849 LEAAASGIEKPQSVW

-869 VDDEMKEMLDD
+869 VDEEMQEMLAD
-880 LVLTLIVSFCLV
+880 LSLTLVISFCLV

-906 FVVISV
+906 FVVIAV

-931 NFMSVMGAV
+931 NFMSAMGAV

-964 ADLSTAIVEAGRK
+964 ADLSTAIAEAGRK

-1019 LATGLTLVVVP
+1019 LSTGLTLIVVP
-1030 VVYSLVCGRVRAQM
+1030 VVYSLVCGRREMDSRAQRQN
-1044 PKS
+1044 

>member
-1 MPANLTASS
+1 MPAHLTASS

-20 YAVAVLLGLY
+20 YAAAVLLGLY

-46 KLAVKTECPGV
+46 KLAVKTECAGV
-57 AAIDTEE
+57 AAIDIEE

-88 DDLSLVYLEFS
+88 DDLSMVYLEFS
-99 WDANMDLTFIKVRNK
+99 WDADMDLTFIKVRNK
-114 LDRIQQLL
+114 LDRIQKLL

-143 LAVTGDRIERPVSD
+143 LAITGDRIEHPVSD

-163 LVELKDIAEEV
+163 LVELKDVAEVV
-174 VKPRLEQIQGVAQA
+174 VKPRLEQVQGVAQA
-188 LVAGGLEKEVQVEID
+188 LVAGGLAKEVQVEID

-226 NSAGGT
+226 NAAGGT
-232 IREGNLVYPL
+232 IREGHLVYPL
-242 RIEGRYRDIEDIRK
+242 RIEGRYRDLEDIRK
-256 VPVKRVANTTVF
+256 VPVKRIDNATVF

-286 RLNGKDTVILYLYK
+286 RLNGKDTITLYLYK

-310 RKVEAVLAA
+310 RKVESVLAA

-327 RVIPVFDQAEFIQE
+327 RVIPVFDESEFIQE

-367 WKSPLVVGLAVPVSI
+367 WKSPLIVGLAVPLSI
-382 VITFAVMYSIGIH
+382 VITFAVMYSMGIH

-417 VLDNVQRFRKQGCS
+417 VLDNVQRFRQQGCS
-431 LVEAAIEGTREVS
+431 RVEAAIEGTREVS
-444 LPIAASTFTTVSVFF
+444 LPIAASTFTTVSVFL

-485 SLLVSISLVS
+485 SLLVSITLVS
-495 MLLSRGDT
+495 MLLSRGDA
-503 RGWLSRMWGK
+503 RGRLVRLWVLSK
-513 LPLLASLGNCADKLG
+513 LGDRADVLG
-528 EGAMRRYERLLAV
+528 EGAIRRYERLLAI

-547 VTLVAIAVAAGLGL
+547 VTLVAIVVAAGLGL
-561 ALLSAVDRELMPTVD
+561 ALLSAVERELMPTVD

-585 FPESSMLR
+585 FPASSMLR
-593 RTLAEVAEIEQV
+593 RTLAEVAEIEQL
-605 LGADPEIQTVYSSVG
+605 LGADPAIQTVYSSVG

-628 SYRPGANKAVIEVKI
+628 SHRPGANKAVIEVKI

-650 AVAARLEASGRT
+650 VVAARLEALGRT

-682 QKTSDFDVRLNGEDW
+682 QKTSDFAVRLNGENW

-733 SIDHGKAALYGIDA
+733 SIDHGQAARYGIDA
-747 AKLADFLSREV
+747 AKLADFLSREI

-765 LADYSREVEVK
+765 LADYSREVEVR
-776 LVVGREGTLG
+776 LVVGREGAIG

-800 EQTVYVPVEQLVS
+800 EQTVYVPVNQLVS
-813 ITPYTGY
+813 ISPYTGY
-820 AELHRKNQSRTVE
+820 AALHRKNQSRTVE

-838 VKGDV
+838 AQGDAV
-843 AEAKRQ
+843 EAKRQ

-869 VDDEMKEMLDD
+869 VDEEMQQMLAD
-880 LVLTLIVSFCLV
+880 LSLTLVVSFCLV

-931 NFMSVMGAV
+931 NFMSAMGAV

-1019 LATGLTLVVVP
+1019 LATGLTLIVVP
-1030 VVYSLVCGRVRAQM
+1030 VVYSLVCGRVR
-1044 PKS
+1044 S

>member
-1 MPANLTASS
+1 MPAHLTAAA

-20 YAVAVLLGLY
+20 YAAAVLLGLY

-46 KLAVKTECPGV
+46 KLAVQTECAGV
-57 AAIDTEE
+57 AAIDIEE

-88 DDLSLVYLEFS
+88 DDLSMIYLEFS
-99 WDANMDLTFIKVRNK
+99 WDADMDLTFIKVRNK

-143 LAVTGDRIERPVSD
+143 LAVTGDRIEHPVSD
-157 EDYRAA
+157 EDYQAA
-163 LVELKDIAEEV
+163 LVELKDVAEAV

-188 LVAGGLEKEVQVEID
+188 LVAGGLEREVQVEID

-242 RIEGRYRDIEDIRK
+242 RIEGRYRGIEDLRK
-256 VPVKRVANTTVF
+256 VPIKRIDNATVF
-268 LEDIATAKYG
+268 LEDIATAQYG

-286 RLNGKDTVILYLYK
+286 RLNGKDTITLYLYK

-367 WKSPLVVGLAVPVSI
+367 WKSPLIVGLAVPVSI
-382 VITFAVMYSIGIH
+382 VITFAVMYSVGIH

-417 VLDNVQRFRKQGCS
+417 VLDNVQRFRQQGCS

-495 MLLSRGDT
+495 MLLARGNA
-503 RGWLSRMWGK
+503 RGRLAHLLAK
-513 LPLLASLGNCADKLG
+513 LPLLTRLGDRADRLG
-528 EGAMRRYERLLAV
+528 EGAIRHYERLLAV
-541 CLQNKA
+541 CLQNRTA
-547 VTLVAIAVAAGLGL
+547 TLVAIGVAAGLGL
-561 ALLSAVDRELMPTVD
+561 SLLSAVERELMPAVD

-585 FPESSMLR
+585 FPASSILR
-593 RTLAEVAEIEQV
+593 RTLAEVAEIEQL
-605 LGADPEIQTVYSSVG
+605 LGADPAIQTVYSSVG

-643 AQEADTD
+643 APAADTD
-650 AVAARLEASGRT
+650 VVAARLEALGRT
-662 AAGYELSVRQ
+662 ATGYELSVRQ

-682 QKTSDFDVRLNGEDW
+682 PKTSDFKVRLNGENW
-697 GELAAVSKAIVALM
+697 EELAAVSKAIVALM
-711 EDMPR
+711 DDMPR
-716 FAHVRSSL
+716 FGHVRSSL

-733 SIDHGKAALYGIDA
+733 AIDHGQAALYGIDA
-747 AKLADFLSREV
+747 AALADFLRREV
-758 QGSKPTQ
+758 QGSQPTQ
-765 LADYSREVEVK
+765 LADYSREVDVK
-776 LVVGREGTLG
+776 LMVGREGAMAM
-786 LETLKRLSYPIRRE
+786 ETLNRLSYPIRRQ

-820 AELHRKNQSRTVE
+820 AALQRKNQSRTVE

-838 VKGDV
+838 VQGD
-843 AEAKRQ
+843 AAAAKRQ
-849 LEAAASRVEKPQDIW
+849 LEVAASRVEKPQDIW

-869 VDDEMKEMLDD
+869 IDEEMQEMLDD

-906 FVVISV
+906 FVVIAV

-931 NFMSVMGAV
+931 NFMSAMGAV

-964 ADLSTAIVEAGRK
+964 VDLSAAIAEAGRK

-983 MTTVTTVLGLLPMAL
+983 MTTVTTVLGLLPLAL

-1019 LATGLTLVVVP
+1019 LATGLTLIVVP
-1030 VVYSLVCGRVRAQM
+1030 VVYSLVCGRVR
-1044 PKS
+1044 

>member
-20 YAVAVLLGLY
+20 YAAAVLLGLY

-57 AAIDTEE
+57 ATIDIEE

-88 DDLSLVYLEFS
+88 DDISMVYLEFS
-99 WDANMDLTFIKVRNK
+99 WDADMDLTFIKVRNK
-114 LDRIQQLL
+114 LDRIQKLL

-163 LVELKDIAEEV
+163 LVELKDVAKAI

-217 EAALTRFNA
+217 EVALTRFNA

-327 RVIPVFDQAEFIQE
+327 RVIPVFDQSEFIQE

-417 VLDNVQRFRKQGCS
+417 VLDNVQRFRKQGFS
-431 LVEAAIEGTREVS
+431 LVEAAVEGTREVS

-503 RGWLSRMWGK
+503 RGWRSRLRVLSK
-513 LPLLASLGNCADKLG
+513 LGDRADRLG
-528 EGAMRRYERLLAV
+528 EGAIRRYESLLAI
-541 CLQNKA
+541 CLKNKT

-561 ALLSAVDRELMPTVD
+561 SLLSAVDRELMPTVD
-576 RKRLVLEVE
+576 RKQLVLEVE
-585 FPESSMLR
+585 FPEASMLR
-593 RTLAEVAEIEQV
+593 RTLSQVAEIEQV
-605 LGADPEIQTVYSSVG
+605 LEADPEIQTIYSSVG

-628 SYRPGANKAVIEVKI
+628 SHRPGANKAVIEVKI

-650 AVAARLEASGRT
+650 AVAARLEALGRT
-662 AAGYELSVRQ
+662 AAELSVRQ

-711 EDMPR
+711 EDMPL
-716 FAHVRSSL
+716 FAHIRSSL
-724 AEGAGGYEV
+724 TEGAGGYEV
-733 SIDHGKAALYGIDA
+733 SIDHGKAALYGIEA
-747 AKLADFLSREV
+747 ADLADFLSREI

-765 LADYSREVEVK
+765 LADYSREVDVK
-776 LVVGREGTLG
+776 LVVGREGAIG
-786 LETLKRLSYPIRRE
+786 METLKRLSYPIRRQ
-800 EQTVYVPVEQLVS
+800 EQTVYVPVDQLVS
-813 ITPYTGY
+813 ISPYTGY
-820 AELHRKNQSRTVE
+820 AALHRKNQSRTVE

-838 VKGDV
+838 VKGDA

-849 LEAAASRVEKPQDIW
+849 LEVAASRVEKPQDVW

-869 VDDEMKEMLDD
+869 VDDEMQEMLDD
-880 LVLTLIVSFCLV
+880 LSLTLVVSFCLV

-931 NFMSVMGAV
+931 NFMSAMGAV

-964 ADLSTAIVEAGRK
+964 ADLNTAIVEAGRK

-998 STGQGAELH
+998 STGQGSELH

-1019 LATGLTLVVVP
+1019 LATGLTLIVVP
-1030 VVYSLVCGRVRAQM
+1030 VVYSLVCGRVR
-1044 PKS
+1044 

>member
-20 YAVAVLLGLY
+20 YAAAVLLGLY

-46 KLAVKTECPGV
+46 KLAVKTECLGV
-57 AAIDTEE
+57 AAIDIEE

-99 WDANMDLTFIKVRNK
+99 WDADMDLTFIKVRNK
-114 LDRIQQLL
+114 LDRIQKLL

-129 TILRFDP
+129 TVLRFDP

-143 LAVTGDRIERPVSD
+143 LAVTGDRIEHPVSD

-163 LVELKDIAEEV
+163 LVELKDVAKAI

-256 VPVKRVANTTVF
+256 VPVKRVDNTTVF

-286 RLNGKDTVILYLYK
+286 RLNGKDTVTLYLYK

-310 RKVEAVLAA
+310 RKVEAALAA
-319 LTLEFPDF
+319 LALESPDF

-367 WKSPLVVGLAVPVSI
+367 WKSPLIVGLAVPVSI

-407 IGILVDNAII
+407 IGILVDNSII
-417 VLDNVQRFRKQGCS
+417 VLDNVQRFRRQGCS

-444 LPIAASTFTTVSVFF
+444 LPIAASTFTTVSVFL

-485 SLLVSISLVS
+485 SLFVSITLVSV
-495 MLLSRGDT
+495 LLSRGDT
-503 RGWLSRMWGK
+503 RGWLSRLRVLAK
-513 LPLLASLGNCADKLG
+513 LGDRADRLG
-528 EGAMRRYERLLAV
+528 EGAIRHYERLLAV

-643 AQEADTD
+643 APEADTD

-662 AAGYELSVRQ
+662 ATGYELSVRQ

-711 EDMPR
+711 EDIPR

-724 AEGAGGYEV
+724 TEGAGGYEV
-733 SIDHGKAALYGIDA
+733 AIDHSQAALYDIDA
-747 AKLADFLSREV
+747 AKLADFLRREV

-765 LADYSREVEVK
+765 LADYSREVDVR
-776 LVVGREGTLG
+776 LVVGREGLLG
-786 LETLKRLSYPIRRE
+786 IETLKRLSYPIRRE
-800 EQTVYVPVEQLVS
+800 EQTVYVPVDQLVA
-813 ITPYTGY
+813 IAPYTGY
-820 AELHRKNQSRTVE
+820 AALHRKNQSRTVE
-833 VGAEL
+833 VSAEL
-838 VKGDV
+838 VKGDA

-849 LEAAASRVEKPQDIW
+849 LEAAANRVEKPQDIW

-931 NFMSVMGAV
+931 NFMSAMGAV

-1019 LATGLTLVVVP
+1019 LSTGLTLIVVP
-1030 VVYSLVCGRVRAQM
+1030 VVYSLVCSRVRAQT

>member
-1 MPANLTASS
+1 MSANLTASS

-20 YAVAVLLGLY
+20 YAAAVLLGLY

-40 PDVEVQ
+40 PDIEVQ

-57 AAIDTEE
+57 AAIDIEE
-64 EVTQTIEAALSGL
+64 EVTQTIEASLSGL
-77 YNIRNMRSVSR
+77 YNIRNMHSVSR
-88 DDLSLVYLEFS
+88 DDLSMVYLEFS
-99 WDANMDLTFIKVRNK
+99 WDANMDLTFIRVRNK

-143 LAVTGDRIERPVSD
+143 LAVTGDRIEHPVSD
-157 EDYRAA
+157 EDYKAA
-163 LVELKDIAEEV
+163 LVELKNVAEEV
-174 VKPRLEQIQGVAQA
+174 VKPRLEQSQGVAQA
-188 LVAGGLEKEVQVEID
+188 LVAGGLEREVQVEID
-203 RRKCLAYGVEFADV
+203 RRKCLAYGVGFADV
-217 EAALTRFNA
+217 EAALKRFSA

-242 RIEGRYRDIEDIRK
+242 RIEGRYRDIEDIKK
-256 VPVKRVANTTVF
+256 VPVKRVDNTTVF
-268 LEDIATAKYG
+268 LEDLATTKYG

-286 RLNGKDTVILYLYK
+286 RLNGKDTVTLYLYK

-310 RKVEAVLAA
+310 RKVEAALAA
-319 LTLEFPDF
+319 LALEFPDF

-407 IGILVDNAII
+407 IGILVDNSII
-417 VLDNVQRFRKQGCS
+417 VLDNVQRFRQQGCS
-431 LVEAAIEGTREVS
+431 LAEAAIEGTREVS
-444 LPIAASTFTTVSVFF
+444 LPITASTFTTVSVFL

-485 SLLVSISLVS
+485 SLLVSITLVS
-495 MLLSRGDT
+495 MLLSRGDA
-503 RGWLSRMWGK
+503 RGRLSRLLGK
-513 LPLLASLGNCADKLG
+513 LPLLARLGDRADALG
-528 EGAMRRYERLLAV
+528 EGAIGRYERLLAV

-547 VTLVAIAVAAGLGL
+547 VTLVAIVVAAGMGL
-561 ALLSAVDRELMPTVD
+561 SLLSAVDRELMPTVD

-593 RTLAEVAEIEQV
+593 RTLAEVAEIEQL
-605 LGADPEIQTVYSSVG
+605 LGADLEIQTVYSSVG

-628 SYRPGANKAVIEVKI
+628 SYRPGANKAVLEVKI
-643 AQEADTD
+643 APEADTD
-650 AVAARLEASGRT
+650 AVAARLEALGRT
-662 AAGYELSVRQ
+662 AVGYELSVRP

-682 QKTSDFDVRLNGEDW
+682 QKTSDFDVRLNGENW
-697 GELAAVSKAIVALM
+697 GELAAVSKAIAALM

-733 SIDHGKAALYGIDA
+733 AIDHDKVALYGIDA
-747 AKLADFLSREV
+747 AELSDFLSREV

-765 LADYSREVEVK
+765 LANYSREVDVR
-776 LVVGREGTLG
+776 LVVGREGAPGT
-786 LETLKRLSYPIRRE
+786 ETLKRLSYPVRRQE
-800 EQTVYVPVEQLVS
+800 KTVYVPVDQLVS
-813 ITPYTGY
+813 ISSYTGY
-820 AELHRKNQSRTVE
+820 AALHRKNQSRTVE

-838 VKGDV
+838 VQGGA

-849 LEAAASRVEKPQDIW
+849 LEAAASRVEKPQDVW

-869 VDDEMKEMLDD
+869 VDEEMQEMLDD
-880 LVLTLIVSFCLV
+880 LSLTLVVSFCLV

-931 NFMSVMGAV
+931 NFMSAMGAV

-964 ADLSTAIVEAGRK
+964 ADLSSAIVEAGRK

-1030 VVYSLVCGRVRAQM
+1030 VVYSLVCGRVR
-1044 PKS
+1044 P